1 MKRRDTAT
9 PALLRRINAGVVLDA
24 LRAHAEMSVSDL
36 VGRTD
41 LSRPTVDAAVV
52 DLVRLGLA
60 TEADGELDASPSPR
74 RGRPA
79 RRFRFRA
86 DAGHVLGVDIG
97 EEDVH
102 VAVTNLDGDIKA
114 ERSRTVRLE
123 SSRRQRLHAVRTTV
137 RTALA
142 AAGVLPADLLV
153 AVAGTP
159 GIVDPAAGRVVFC
172 TAMPEWSDLDLAAE
186 LRQTFGCDVLV
197 ENDANLAAVG
207 ESWRGV
213 AGRCHNV
220 VFFLLGARI
229 GAGLLVDGRLVRGH
243 GGGAGELGFLDL
255 WEESR
260 TNRGEIATASAERV
274 AALVGWGGRR
284 PSRASLR
291 PADDRE
297 NLSWGVETRPLIEAA
312 LAGDRRSRAALERF
326 VASAGYALATVA
338 LLLSPELIVIGG
350 GTAADEVLIGPLRDM
365 LGQLVGRKVATPP
378 RLEASTLGA
387 RAVVLGAVRHALES
401 VESRLLER
409 FYANEPAN
417 AVAASGGNARG
428 LA

>member
-24 LRAHAEMSVSDL
+24 LRTRAEMSVSEL

-60 TEADGELDASPSPR
+60 TGVDGDQGRAPLPR

-114 ERSRTVRLE
+114 ERSRVVRLE
-123 SSRRQRLHAVRTTV
+123 STRRQRLQVVRTTV
-137 RTALA
+137 KAAMA
-142 AAGVLPADLLV
+142 AADVVPADLLV
-153 AVAGTP
+153 AVAGSP
-159 GIVDPAAGRVVFC
+159 GIVDPAAGRVTFC
-172 TAMPEWSDLDLAAE
+172 TAMPDWSDFDLAE
-186 LRQTFGCDVLV
+186 LLGQAFGCAVLV

-213 AGRCHNV
+213 AHQCRNV

-260 TNRGEIATASAERV
+260 TNRGEV
-274 AALVGWGGRR
+274 AAASSELVSELVGWGGTR

-312 LAGDRRSRAALERF
+312 LAGDRAARAALERF
-326 VASAGYALATVA
+326 VASAGYGLATMA
-338 LLLSPELIVIGG
+338 LLLNPELIVVGG
-350 GTAADEVLIGPLRDM
+350 GTAADEVLIDPLRQI
-365 LGQLVGRKVATPP
+365 LARLVSSKVAAPP

-409 FYANEPAN
+409 FYANAPAN
-417 AVAASGGNARG
+417 VFGGSGGG
-428 LA
+428 SESS